1 MMKADSQHLT
11 PRRLPQEPGT
21 SDSFVFFGATGDL
34 AYKQIFPALQQMILR
49 DNFNVPIIGVAK
61 SGWTIEQLQARV
73 RDSLTQ
79 HGGIDEKAYTK
90 LVQLLQYIDGDYQDP
105 KTFEKLTK
113 ALGEARSPLHYLAIP
128 PDLFGPVV
136 QALGKLDYAGNA
148 RVIVEKP
155 FGRDLASAQKLNATL
170 HTVFPESAIF
180 RIDHF
185 LGKEAVEDLYFFRF
199 ANTFL
204 EPIWNRHY
212 VDHVQITMAESFGVA
227 GRGRVYE
234 ESGAIRDVVQNHL
247 LQVVALLAMEPPA
260 ELTPRALHD
269 EQFKVFRAI
278 TPIAADEA
286 VRGQFAGYRNE
297 KDVAPDSQV
306 ETYAAVRLHLES
318 WRWTG
323 VPFLIRAGKCLP
335 MDATE
340 VFVRLKASPLRK
352 QSSDS
357 NYLRFRLGPDFSL
370 NLGAQVKR
378 PGPQMLPMPVELS
391 ASEKDKAQQENPYE
405 RLLTDAMHGDK
416 LLFVREDVVEAAWSI
431 VDPILNNAVRLG
443 TYNPGTWGPEEAA
456 RLAADVGGWR
466 NPQS

>member
-1 MMKADSQHLT
+1 MMKADSQQLA
-11 PRRLPQEPGT
+11 PRLLPQEPGT

-49 DNFNVPIIGVAK
+49 DNFNVPIVGVAK

-136 QALGKLDYAGNA
+136 QALGKADYAGNA

-247 LQVVALLAMEPPA
+247 LQVVALLAMEPPT

-278 TPIAADEA
+278 TPIAADDA

-335 MDATE
+335 MDTTE

-352 QSSDS
+352 QISDS
-357 NYLRFRLGPDFSL
+357 NYLRFRLGSNFSL

-378 PGPQMLPMPVELS
+378 PGPQMLPMLVELS
-391 ASEKDKAQQENPYE
+391 AVEKDTTQQQSPYE

-443 TYNPGTWGPEEAA
+443 TYNPGTWGPEEAT

>member
-1 MMKADSQHLT
+1 M
-11 PRRLPQEPGT
+11 
-21 SDSFVFFGATGDL
+21 
-34 AYKQIFPALQQMILR
+34 
-49 DNFNVPIIGVAK
+49 
-61 SGWTIEQLQARV
+61 
-73 RDSLTQ
+73 
-79 HGGIDEKAYTK
+79 
-90 LVQLLQYIDGDYQDP
+90 
-105 KTFEKLTK
+105 
-113 ALGEARSPLHYLAIP
+113 
-128 PDLFGPVV
+128 
-136 QALGKLDYAGNA
+136 GNA

-155 FGRDLASAQKLNATL
+155 FGRDLASARKLNATL
-170 HTVFPESAIF
+170 HSEFPESAIF

-227 GRGRVYE
+227 GRGRVYD

-247 LQVVALLAMEPPA
+247 LQVVALLAMEPPT

-278 TPIAADEA
+278 APIAADDA

-297 KDVAPDSQV
+297 NGVASDSQV
-306 ETYAAVRLHLES
+306 ETYAAVRLHIGS

-340 VFVRLKASPLRK
+340 VFVRLKASPLRE
-352 QSSDS
+352 QVSDS

-378 PGPQMLPMPVELS
+378 PGPQMMSTPVELS
-391 ASEKDKAQQENPYE
+391 AVEKDKTQQESPYE
-405 RLLTDAMHGDK
+405 RLLTDSMHGDK

-431 VDPILNNAVRLG
+431 VDPILNNAVPLH
-443 TYNPGTWGPEEAA
+443 TYNPGTWGPEEADG
-456 RLAADVGGWR
+456 LAADVGGWR
-466 NPQS
+466 NPEP

>member
-1 MMKADSQHLT
+1 MMKTDSQQLASHMQS
-11 PRRLPQEPGT
+11 REAVT
-21 SDSFVFFGATGDL
+21 SDAFVFFGATGDL

-49 DNFNVPIIGVAK
+49 DNFNLPIIGVAK

-79 HGGIDEKAYTK
+79 HGGIDEIAFAK
-90 LVQLLQYIDGDYQDP
+90 LVQLFQFIDGDYQDP
-105 KTFEKLTK
+105 KTFEKLQK

-128 PDLFGPVV
+128 PDLFGSVV
-136 QALGKLDYAGNA
+136 QALGKSQYAENS

-155 FGRDLASAQKLNATL
+155 FGRDLASARKLNATL
-170 HTVFPESAIF
+170 HSVFPESAIF

-185 LGKEAVEDLYFFRF
+185 LGKEGVEDLYFFRF

-227 GRGRVYE
+227 GRGRVYD

-247 LQVVALLAMEPPA
+247 LQVVALLAMDPPT

-269 EQFKVFRAI
+269 EQFKVFRSIA
-278 TPIAADEA
+278 PIAADDA
-286 VRGQFAGYRNE
+286 VRGQFLGYCNE
-297 KDVAPDSQV
+297 NGVAADSQV
-306 ETYAAVRLHLES
+306 ETYAAVRLHLDS

-323 VPFLIRAGKCLP
+323 VPFLIRAGKSLP

-340 VFVRLKASPLRK
+340 VFVRLKASPLRE
-352 QSSDS
+352 QISNSS
-357 NYLRFRLGPDFSL
+357 YLRFRLGPDFSL

-391 ASEKDKAQQENPYE
+391 AVEKDTTEQESPYE

-416 LLFVREDVVEAAWSI
+416 LLFRSRGCSRGCVVDCRS
-431 VDPILNNAVRLG
+431 D
-443 TYNPGTWGPEEAA
+443 
-456 RLAADVGGWR
+456 
-466 NPQS
+466 S